1 MGDGERDCGR
11 GDWEWEQWAGCKVN
25 KIKKSPLW
33 AGRHASVGEESGHT
47 LSESFGHDHLGE
59 K

>member
-1 MGDGERDCGR
+1 MGGLTGSGSSGQDV
-11 GDWEWEQWAGCKVN
+11 VN
-25 KIKKSPLW
+25 KIKKSLLW

-47 LSESFGHDHLGE
+47 LSESFGQAHLGE